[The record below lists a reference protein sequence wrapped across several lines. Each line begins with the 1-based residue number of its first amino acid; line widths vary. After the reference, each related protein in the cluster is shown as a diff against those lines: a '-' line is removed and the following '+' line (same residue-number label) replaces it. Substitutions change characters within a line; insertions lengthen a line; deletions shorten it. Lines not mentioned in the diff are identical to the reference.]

1 MESQKLL
8 LIKHWKKNFSLRT
21 SMNPP
26 VKKLWT
32 SVTFPPNPQTRKLL
46 ACLSAGSGR
55 PEPCPHTPRETRKE
69 NSRQEAHP
77 QARGVATAAR
87 GPGRLRCRRPFPCFP
102 AQEVSGSNG
111 LYGRTVMKRQTVTSL
126 WCRLRGC
133 RVLIVLISQTSIF
146 WWASN

>member
-1 MESQKLL
+1 
-8 LIKHWKKNFSLRT
+8 
-21 SMNPP
+21 MNPP

-77 QARGVATAAR
+77 QAWGVATAAR

-111 LYGRTVMKRQTVTSL
+111 LHGYETPNGDLSV
-126 WCRLRGC
+126 
-133 RVLIVLISQTSIF
+133 VLPEGLSGFNSPHL
-146 WWASN
+146 SNEHLLVGI